1 MRTSRIRTLLSI
13 LYISVSHGIFKR
25 FAYKSNAYAANRL
38 PERKGEGGEEARE
51 GSAMAETALGMATTL
66 VGSALDVASSGVR
79 EEMGLLLLLGVQD
92 DIWYIVLHLIRSLL
106 LVCLLNRFL
115 FPSNR
120 PV

>member
-38 PERKGEGGEEARE
+38 PGRKGEGGEEARE

-66 VGSALDVASSGVR
+66 VGSALDVASSAVR
-79 EEMGLLLLLGVQD
+79 EEMGLLLGVQD

-106 LVCLLNRFL
+106 LVAC
-115 FPSNR
+115 
-120 PV
+120 

>member
-38 PERKGEGGEEARE
+38 PGRKGEGGEEARE
-51 GSAMAETALGMATTL
+51 GSAMAETALGMAATL
-66 VGSALDVASSGVR
+66 VGSALDVASSAVR
-79 EEMGLLLLLGVQD
+79 EEMGLLLGVQD

>member
-1 MRTSRIRTLLSI
+1 LSI

-38 PERKGEGGEEARE
+38 PGRKGEGGEEARE

-66 VGSALDVASSGVR
+66 VGSALDVASSAVR
-79 EEMGLLLLLGVQD
+79 EEMGLLLGVQD